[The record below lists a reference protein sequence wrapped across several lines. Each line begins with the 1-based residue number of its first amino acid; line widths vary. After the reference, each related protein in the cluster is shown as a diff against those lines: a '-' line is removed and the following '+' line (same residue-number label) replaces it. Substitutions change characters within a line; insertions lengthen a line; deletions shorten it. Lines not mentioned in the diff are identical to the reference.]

1 MDVNPI
7 ISAILVLFGLAIRL
21 GTTILHPG
29 CNLGEEVKKIN
40 DELLIQEKK
49 RIEILENL
57 PNATF
62 RVKLENGHVVLGHI
76 SGKMRMH
83 YIRIL
88 PGDKVTVELT
98 PYDLTRARIVFR
110 SK

>member
-1 MDVNPI
+1 MAKEEPLEFEGVVI
-7 ISAILVLFGLAIRL
+7 EVLPDAR
-21 GTTILHPG
+21 
-29 CNLGEEVKKIN
+29 C
-40 DELLIQEKK
+40 
-49 RIEILENL
+49 
-57 PNATF
+57 